1 MKKEST
7 IIKLLNEKSATKQ
20 LVYSNTK
27 EVFNDLV
34 NALKNKQQLLSDLLT
49 DKSKNV
55 NLDFSSNGEFDAQL
69 KFAGDT
75 LLFHMHSNIFDFP
88 PNHEIHKKKYI
99 KYYNLKSF

>member
-34 NALKNKQQLLSDLLT
+34 NALKNKHAFLIALS
-49 DKSKNV
+49 
-55 NLDFSSNGEFDAQL
+55 
-69 KFAGDT
+69 
-75 LLFHMHSNIFDFP
+75 P
-88 PNHEIHKKKYI
+88 PNLIRVWYSKAWGLD
-99 KYYNLKSF
+99 YYTIM